1 MCVYNKHLAKLQ
13 HVETLHEI
21 SALTNNSELN
31 EQIDTI
37 VTGLQVQY
45 RFKCSPDPTTIPN
58 CLSTISASKLKK
70 IDENELQ
77 NSLLHPVKRQKRQ
90 KLSHEYVFFH
100 QFYHTYINHSLYI
113 EDLIFFLHF

>member
-1 MCVYNKHLAKLQ
+1 MFVYDKHLAKLQ

-31 EQIDTI
+31 EHIDTI
-37 VTGLQVQY
+37 VAGLQVQY
-45 RFKCSPDPTTIPN
+45 RLRCSPDPTTI
-58 CLSTISASKLKK
+58 SASKLEK
-70 IDENELQ
+70 IAENELQ

-90 KLSHEYVFFH
+90 KLSHKYVFFH

-113 EDLIFFLHF
+113 EDLIFLLHF